1 LETERIGIKM
11 KLKLEFISFFESYYI
26 SVKQNFYP
34 IFITSKSIIFGS
46 NIIVICVSRVRE
58 GDILWGGG

>member
-1 LETERIGIKM
+1 M